1 MMNLGTKPQHLPQTG
16 QNRLAQT
23 GNKHLPQ
30 TGTENQNE
38 NANAL
43 GAGLL
48 GLGGLLALFKRKKD
62 HSKK

>member
-16 QNRLAQT
+16 QKRLAQT

-38 NANAL
+38 NTNAL

-48 GLGGLLALFKRKKD
+48 GLGGLLALFKRRKNR
-62 HSKK
+62 SKK